1 LDLGPWTAAIGRLDR
16 FLKIS
21 SANTARADF
30 RLADPSVLPYPYG
43 LKVGKKSSLGLVVGV
58 ADIIA
63 YRRFFSTN
71 VAGTRHEILLNSSE
85 LACGKSLGLLT

>member
-63 YRRFFSTN
+63 
-71 VAGTRHEILLNSSE
+71 GTRHEILLNSSE